1 MQHELNHIVHT
12 LLGSQNLD
20 EVSKETLASLT
31 REYPYSPILHLLYSK
46 KLQQSLD
53 PHFGESVARTALYFS
68 NPHWLNSLLRP
79 KSSRDVMRE
88 MEDAYALSNPV
99 SAAESDHEPVVVE
112 PFAEQT
118 PEPVEEVAPVAALE
132 EPERVEE
139 QAFATDIPEPEPIE
153 DGSVTAFEVPEK
165 VEEQAFATDIP
176 EPEPIEDGSV
186 AEVTG
191 SETVIEQVISGE
203 MPESVQV
210 SAEPVTEI
218 SAETEI
224 QRHEPQTTEDA
235 AVRDVQAQSEPEKH
249 WEQPG
254 IRVLDTVTEGL
265 PAEWT
270 VPEDNIVEDI
280 SPVRTDEKEAAEE
293 SELAVPAI
301 PGLPR
306 GVFKPVN
313 EPVEDGL
320 IPIEPLYTIDYF
332 ASQGIQLTDEEKQDP
347 LGKKLKSFT
356 EWLKVMKKVHP
367 EKTKVAMDDKTE
379 VSIKEVAE
387 HSNDRAEVVTE
398 AMAEVYLKQG
408 LKHKALE
415 VYQKLSLLNPALSAT
430 FAAKIADL
438 KASES

>member
-20 EVSKETLASLT
+20 EVSKDTLASLT

-46 KLQQSLD
+46 KLQQSQD

-88 MEDAYALSNPV
+88 MEDAYAQSNPV
-99 SAAESDHEPVVVE
+99 SAVASEPESMVVE
-112 PFAEQT
+112 PLAEQAAG
-118 PEPVEEVAPVAALE
+118 PEPVEEQVFVAEAAGTEPIE
-132 EPERVEE
+132 EQVFKTDIQEPGPVEE
-139 QAFATDIPEPEPIE
+139 QVFTTDIQEPGP
-153 DGSVTAFEVPEK
+153 VEVE
-165 VEEQAFATDIP
+165 
-176 EPEPIEDGSV
+176 GSV
-186 AEVTG
+186 AEVKAP
-191 SETVIEQVISGE
+191 ETIEEQAIMADMQESGLV
-203 MPESVQV
+203 MH
-210 SAEPVTEI
+210 EPVTDVI
-218 SAETEI
+218 PDADI
-224 QRHEPQTTEDA
+224 QTHAPETTEDVL
-235 AVRDVQAQSEPEKH
+235 VRAVQAESEPEKH
-249 WEQPG
+249 WEEPE
-254 IRVLDTVTEGL
+254 IRVLDTVADGL

-270 VPEDNIVEDI
+270 VPEENVVEEI
-280 SPVRTDEKEAAEE
+280 PRVRTEEAAAAEE
-293 SELAVPAI
+293 SQAPAPAI
-301 PGLPR
+301 PGLPW
-306 GVFKPVN
+306 GGFKPFK

-356 EWLKVMKKVHP
+356 EWLKIMKKVHP
-367 EKTKVAMDDKTE
+367 EKTKVSMDDKTE